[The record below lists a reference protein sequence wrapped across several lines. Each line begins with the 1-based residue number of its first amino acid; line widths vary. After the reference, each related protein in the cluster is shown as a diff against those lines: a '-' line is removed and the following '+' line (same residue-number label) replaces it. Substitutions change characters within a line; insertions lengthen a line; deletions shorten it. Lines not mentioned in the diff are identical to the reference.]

1 MENSTSY
8 QEWNTWLFPTI
19 HWPYFCTVAV
29 ASEYSTAYLWCLR
42 CYGLLVHPWRLFMG
56 WKTQESRGDGFK
68 GGQIIVSLMHMSVGF
83 SHRRLQ
89 CLVRAYGTKKFMA
102 FIAWVQRRP
111 WLHQILMWPET
122 CSATLTSQTNMI
134 LNNPLSYWCLERR
147 WDLQPLPIN
156 FFQEI
161 PSWKYWNCF
170 YGETESI
177 TIRNSEAP
185 KSQNGGKVHLESP
198 TITIGRKCHR
208 PAKHQLLRGLF
219 ARSVCKVR
227 GAEQGSGQLRMWC
240 NHGWWRAQVKRH
252 KILGA
257 AVSKVA
263 HSCP

>member
-8 QEWNTWLFPTI
+8 QEWNTWLFLTI

-29 ASEYSTAYLWCLR
+29 ASEYSTGYLWCLR

-102 FIAWVQRRP
+102 FIAWAQRRP

-156 FFQEI
+156 FFNKSHHENVEI
-161 PSWKYWNCF
+161 VFMVKLNRSPLEIQKHLRVPNNHHWAQMPSPCQTSTAARIF
-170 YGETESI
+170 CEIGLQ
-177 TIRNSEAP
+177 SEGSRAR
-185 KSQNGGKVHLESP
+185 LW
-198 TITIGRKCHR
+198 
-208 PAKHQLLRGLF
+208 PAQD
-219 ARSVCKVR
+219 V
-227 GAEQGSGQLRMWC
+227 M
-240 NHGWWRAQVKRH
+240 
-252 KILGA
+252 
-257 AVSKVA
+257 
-263 HSCP
+263 